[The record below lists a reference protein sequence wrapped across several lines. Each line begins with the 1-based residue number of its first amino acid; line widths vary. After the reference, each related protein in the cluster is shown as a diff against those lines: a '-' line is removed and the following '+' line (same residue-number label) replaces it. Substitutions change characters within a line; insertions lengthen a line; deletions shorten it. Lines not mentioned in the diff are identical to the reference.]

1 MNEVRFTIV
10 IPEADD
16 DEAIEL
22 KKALVKLLEPKPGAT
37 VTMTL
42 RPKRTPAWQ

>member
-1 MNEVRFTIV
+1 MNQVRFTIV

-22 KKALVKLLEPKPGAT
+22 KKALVKLLEPKAGAT

-42 RPKRTPAWQ
+42 RPVATPVWR

>member
-1 MNEVRFTIV
+1 MNQVRITIV

-16 DEAIEL
+16 DEAMEI
-22 KKALVKLLEPKPGAT
+22 KKALEKLLEPKPGAT

-42 RPKRTPAWQ
+42 RPAASPAWR